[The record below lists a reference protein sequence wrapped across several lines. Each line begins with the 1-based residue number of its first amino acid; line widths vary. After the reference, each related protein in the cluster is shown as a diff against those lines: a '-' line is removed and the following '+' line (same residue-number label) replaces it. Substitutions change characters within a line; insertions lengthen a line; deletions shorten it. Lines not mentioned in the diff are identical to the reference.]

1 MITADNHWHHN
12 SQTVNDDLLADTK
25 TPIDI
30 IMAMEEFDT
39 STSDYRECS
48 LKFLTLISL
57 AMAYIISA
65 KDTTSAAYG
74 GKSQREIAKEIGVS
88 SGTISWHSVQF
99 KKFAGI
105 KV

>member
-1 MITADNHWHHN
+1 
-12 SQTVNDDLLADTK
+12 
-25 TPIDI
+25 
-30 IMAMEEFDT
+30 
-39 STSDYRECS
+39 
-48 LKFLTLISL
+48 
-57 AMAYIISA
+57 MAYIISA

-74 GKSQREIAKEIGVS
+74 VCYSLNITAATEGKSQREIAKEIGVS